1 MTPKQLVRISNT
13 IGIIA
18 ILLLVYWVFSFVT
31 IEVFGLKVFK
41 KNMTETFYLSVLG
54 ILALMAGAL
63 IINVMF
69 NLTRIAQKHE
79 DNEIQTKSNKKI
91 FLFLIALFP
100 IIATLLYFGDYL
112 TKQKKEK
119 LLIQSAKS
127 IIENNKAK
135 SDKLLDYNF
144 TDNYINQSADI
155 LELYTKTDTYFPDV
169 AIITKDNVDSSV
181 VYLSFNSYS
190 SENVNDTIPTRKKD
204 YIRKT
209 TKLEREYFET
219 VFSQNNTEIRYT
231 SSDGNYELFYPYVKV
246 DKKIILYFSDYQRY
260 GK

>member
-91 FLFLIALFP
+91 FLFLIIMNFKS
-100 IIATLLYFGDYL
+100 F
-112 TKQKKEK
+112 QKHM
-119 LLIQSAKS
+119 
-127 IIENNKAK
+127 
-135 SDKLLDYNF
+135 
-144 TDNYINQSADI
+144 
-155 LELYTKTDTYFPDV
+155 
-169 AIITKDNVDSSV
+169 
-181 VYLSFNSYS
+181 
-190 SENVNDTIPTRKKD
+190 KK
-204 YIRKT
+204 
-209 TKLEREYFET
+209 
-219 VFSQNNTEIRYT
+219 N
-231 SSDGNYELFYPYVKV
+231 
-246 DKKIILYFSDYQRY
+246 
-260 GK
+260 

>member
-79 DNEIQTKSNKKI
+79 DNEIPTKTKKKI
-91 FLFLIALFP
+91 F
-100 IIATLLYFGDYL
+100 
-112 TKQKKEK
+112 
-119 LLIQSAKS
+119 
-127 IIENNKAK
+127 
-135 SDKLLDYNF
+135 
-144 TDNYINQSADI
+144 
-155 LELYTKTDTYFPDV
+155 
-169 AIITKDNVDSSV
+169 
-181 VYLSFNSYS
+181 
-190 SENVNDTIPTRKKD
+190 
-204 YIRKT
+204 
-209 TKLEREYFET
+209 
-219 VFSQNNTEIRYT
+219 
-231 SSDGNYELFYPYVKV
+231 
-246 DKKIILYFSDYQRY
+246 
-260 GK
+260 

>member
-79 DNEIQTKSNKKI
+79 DNEIQTNSNKKKLK
-91 FLFLIALFP
+91 F
-100 IIATLLYFGDYL
+100 IIA
-112 TKQKKEK
+112 
-119 LLIQSAKS
+119 KS
-127 IIENNKAK
+127 TNIA
-135 SDKLLDYNF
+135 
-144 TDNYINQSADI
+144 
-155 LELYTKTDTYFPDV
+155 
-169 AIITKDNVDSSV
+169 
-181 VYLSFNSYS
+181 
-190 SENVNDTIPTRKKD
+190 
-204 YIRKT
+204 
-209 TKLEREYFET
+209 
-219 VFSQNNTEIRYT
+219 T
-231 SSDGNYELFYPYVKV
+231 S
-246 DKKIILYFSDYQRY
+246 
-260 GK
+260 

>member
-1 MTPKQLVRISNT
+1 MTPKKLVRISNI

-41 KNMTETFYLSVLG
+41 KNITETFYLSVLG
-54 ILALMAGAL
+54 ILALMVGAL
-63 IINVMF
+63 IINIMF
-69 NLTRIAQKHE
+69 NLTRIAEKHE
-79 DNEIQTKSNKKI
+79 DNEIPTKSNKKI
-91 FLFLIALFP
+91 FLFLLLLFP
-100 IIATLLYFGDYL
+100 IIAALLYFGDYI

-119 LLIQSAKS
+119 LLTQSAKS
-127 IIENNKAK
+127 IIENNKTK
-135 SDKLLDYNF
+135 SDKLLDYTF

-169 AIITKDNVDSSV
+169 SIITKDSVDSSP
-181 VYLSFNSYS
+181 VYLTFNSYS
-190 SENVNDTIPTRKKD
+190 SRNPNDTIPARKKD

-209 TKLEREYFET
+209 TKVEREYFET
-219 VFSQNNTEIRYT
+219 VFSHRNTELRYT
-231 SSDGNYELFYPYVKV
+231 SSDGNYELFYPYIK
-246 DKKIILYFSDYQRY
+246 DNKKIILYFSDYQRY